1 MKGKLFKKGVSGIV
15 EMAVRKIEA
24 SKDSW
29 AEATINGF
37 RESWAEWMS
46 LLEPGLRTVV
56 SRLPAKTA
64 DVRTNVVNRVV
75 PVAGYISGMS
85 KTYRARKITA
95 YTLAPPPA
103 PVTR

>member
-1 MKGKLFKKGVSGIV
+1 MKGKLFKKGVSGVV

-46 LLEPGLRTVV
+46 LLEPGLRSKVA
-56 SRLPAKTA
+56 SLPPKTTSIE
-64 DVRTNVVNRVV
+64 DNVRNRVI
-75 PVAGYISGMS
+75 PIASYISETSQRYRNRKLAGYAPLPPV
-85 KTYRARKITA
+85 RAR
-95 YTLAPPPA
+95 
-103 PVTR
+103 